1 MKTFTEFLQ
10 EKHADGYMGT
20 DDNMPD
26 AFEAWLED
34 IQLDGVIEY
43 GDEYR
48 AEQVQKIKDE
58 VANMKGVY
66 SANDVMEKVKTL

>member
-1 MKTFTEFLQ
+1 
-10 EKHADGYMGT
+10 MGT

-26 AFEAWLED
+26 AFDAWLED
-34 IQLDGVIEY
+34 IQLDGLIEY

-66 SANDVMEKVKTL
+66 SAHDVIEKVKSL